1 VVEPDGRSTALRII
15 AYSLVLIP
23 VSLAP
28 TFLGMSGRIYL
39 GGALLM
45 GIALLYTG
53 SRLTLLRVPIGAP
66 RSKQRARQLLQA
78 TVLYLPLLFVLMML
92 NRVSS

>member
-1 VVEPDGRSTALRII
+1 
-15 AYSLVLIP
+15 
-23 VSLAP
+23 
-28 TFLGMSGRIYL
+28 MSGRIYL
-39 GGALLM
+39 YGALLM
-45 GIALLYTG
+45 GVALLYAG
-53 SRLTLLRVPIGAP
+53 SRLTLLRAPVNAP